1 MPSQDSPKK
10 NSVKVS
16 IMQREFTIA
25 CTEEESPQLIEA
37 AAHLD
42 TQMRTIAKGSQ
53 ILGMD
58 RCAIMAGL
66 NISHELLQLKKTA
79 GDSKKV
85 NSKIKNIQ
93 DQVDKAIEDFSQIG
107 LG

>member
-1 MPSQDSPKK
+1 MSSQGSPKK
-10 NSVKVS
+10 HSVKVS

-79 GDSKKV
+79 GDSRKV
-85 NSKIKNIQ
+85 NSKIEDLHEK
-93 DQVDKAIEDFSQIG
+93 VDKAIEDFQQIG
-107 LG
+107 L

>member
-1 MPSQDSPKK
+1 MSNQDSAKK
-10 NSVKVS
+10 HSVKVS

-66 NISHELLQLKKTA
+66 NISHELLQLKKNT
-79 GDSKKV
+79 GDSKKI
-85 NSKIKNIQ
+85 NSKLTNMHDK
-93 DQVDKAIEDFSQIG
+93 VDKAIEDFQQIG
-107 LG
+107 L